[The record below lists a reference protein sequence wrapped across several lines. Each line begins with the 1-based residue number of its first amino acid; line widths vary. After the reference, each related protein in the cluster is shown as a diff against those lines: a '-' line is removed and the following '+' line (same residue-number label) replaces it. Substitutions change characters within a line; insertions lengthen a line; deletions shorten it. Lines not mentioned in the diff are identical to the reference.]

1 MSSAIP
7 PSSWRLLSGSRC
19 SGAPTL
25 RQIAL
30 EQYAKFWRSI
40 CGDIWRREAHG
51 EAPYQ
56 LSAVFDWL
64 CQFGRKSLAF
74 HGLQT
79 LPIGAE
85 PSFSTSVC
93 QLTLAAY
100 AK

>member
-1 MSSAIP
+1 LGRITKCAPEPLFGVPFAAIF
-7 PSSWRLLSGSRC
+7 
-19 SGAPTL
+19 GAEVY
-25 RQIAL
+25 R
-30 EQYAKFWRSI
+30 
-40 CGDIWRREAHG
+40 

-64 CQFGRKSLAF
+64 CQFGRKSLDF
-74 HGLQT
+74 LGLQI